1 MSRSLISFTTVV
13 ALFLASLHF
22 AHAEQYQ
29 MSVLSVDGRGEISVS
44 PDMAIINISVET
56 NATNA
61 KEAVSGNTQKTNN
74 VVSVLKDL
82 IGPKDSLK
90 TTEYTLYPVYEY
102 NETKKKSFITSY
114 RVTSEVMLKTYLLD
128 KLGEI
133 IDVTTDAGANRIS
146 GPVFDNSN
154 RDENKRKALAKAV
167 EDAKETARTVAAAAG
182 VELVRIVRINPSY
195 NYPIPV
201 FKQNYR
207 TAARAEASDA
217 PVIESGDMTVEAN
230 VSIVYEIRQ

>member
-1 MSRSLISFTTVV
+1 MYRSLLSLITVA
-13 ALFLASLHF
+13 ALILISLHS
-22 AHAEQYQ
+22 ANAEQYET
-29 MSVLSVDGRGEISVS
+29 SVLSVDGRGEITVS
-44 PDMAIINISVET
+44 PDMAVINISVET

-61 KEAVSGNTQKTNN
+61 KEAVSENTQKTNK
-74 VVSVLKDL
+74 VVSVLKGL
-82 IGPKDSLK
+82 IGPKDNLK

-114 RVTSEVMLKTYLLD
+114 RVTSEVRVKTFQLD

-146 GPVFDNSN
+146 GPAFDNSN
-154 RDENKRKALAKAV
+154 KDENKRNALAKAV
-167 EDAKETARTVAAAAG
+167 EDARETAKTVASAAG
-182 VELVRIVRINPSY
+182 VELVRIVRITPSY
-195 NYPIPV
+195 NYPMPV

-207 TAARAEASDA
+207 SAVRAESSDA